1 MVGFQ
6 SIVFSENHFTF
17 EPTAYQSKQLSKR
30 VVDKIARPI
39 AFTEKS

>member
-17 EPTAYQSKQLSKR
+17 EPTAIKVSNFQN
-30 VVDKIARPI
+30 V
-39 AFTEKS
+39 